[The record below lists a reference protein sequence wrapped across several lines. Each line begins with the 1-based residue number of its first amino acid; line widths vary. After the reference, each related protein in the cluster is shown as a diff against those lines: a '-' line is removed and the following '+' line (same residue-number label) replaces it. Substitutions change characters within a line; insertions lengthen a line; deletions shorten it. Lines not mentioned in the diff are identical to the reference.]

1 MGMCGDEGELTPP
14 LLAHERAQRQ
24 LCTQA
29 VVHKHLAEPTPA
41 SRPPPLAWAER
52 GRLWGGTRAM
62 AEEGLR
68 QLTPLETQASQRP
81 KQAQPSSWSCDSW
94 QGEGGNADPP
104 HTTPLTPALTSG
116 P

>member
-1 MGMCGDEGELTPP
+1 
-14 LLAHERAQRQ
+14 
-24 LCTQA
+24 
-29 VVHKHLAEPTPA
+29 
-41 SRPPPLAWAER
+41 
-52 GRLWGGTRAM
+52 M